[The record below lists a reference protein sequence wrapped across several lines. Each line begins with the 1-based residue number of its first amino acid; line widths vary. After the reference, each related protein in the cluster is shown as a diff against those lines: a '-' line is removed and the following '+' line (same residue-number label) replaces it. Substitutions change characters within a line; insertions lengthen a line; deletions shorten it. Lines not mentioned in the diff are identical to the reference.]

1 MSPSILTR
9 SVVAVASLALGSVPL
24 AANPAIATGAKAA
37 TTPAGVTRDMVLTA
51 AANFRSGGD
60 PVKGYQAV
68 FAMVNRACS
77 VDADSGERIDI
88 DDADAPDV
96 IPAATKSHAD
106 AVLIRVTI
114 ESIFGGSTRECIV
127 LGVAASE
134 PGFSLT
140 GNSTL
145 TVETQPAGDGPI
157 LMKAAAGPATLV
169 TPLSGDVSTTTFKV
183 PTGEESTDG
192 TFSVDGSSVKIT
204 TVTTSK
210 KVPDKKTRAEKKKA
224 KKTYAKRLK
233 AAKAR
238 YEKALDRAGSSKT
251 KKAAAKKAYSK
262 RKSSAKAKYT
272 YAIANYKIVRKTT
285 STTDSRPFTLT
296 PQVL

>member
-9 SVVAVASLALGSVPL
+9 SVVAVASLALGSVAL
-24 AANPAIATGAKAA
+24 AANPATAAGAKAA
-37 TTPAGVTRDMVLTA
+37 TTPAGVTRDMVLSA
-51 AANFRSGGD
+51 AAGFRGEGD
-60 PVKGYQAV
+60 PLSAYKAM

-77 VDADSGERIDI
+77 VDTDSGERIDV
-88 DDADAPDV
+88 DEADAPDV
-96 IPAATKSHAD
+96 IPASTRSNAD
-106 AVLIRVTI
+106 AVVILADI
-114 ESIFGGSTRECIV
+114 ESLFSGTKRQCIV
-127 LGVAASE
+127 LAVAATE
-134 PGFSLT
+134 PGFTLT

-183 PTGEESTDG
+183 PAGEEAADG
-192 TFSVDGSSVKIT
+192 TFSVNGSSVKIT

-210 KVPDKKTRAEKKKA
+210 KVPDKKTKAEKKKA

-233 AAKAR
+233 AAKAK

-262 RKSSAKAKYT
+262 RKSSAKAKYK
-272 YAIANYKIVRKTT
+272 YAIANYRIVRKTT

>member
-9 SVVAVASLALGSVPL
+9 SVVAGASLALGSVAL
-24 AANPAIATGAKAA
+24 AATPAIAADTKAA
-37 TTPAGVTRDMVLTA
+37 TTPAGVTRDMVLSA
-51 AANFRSGGD
+51 AAGFRGEGD
-60 PVKGYQAV
+60 PLSAYKAV
-68 FAMVNRACS
+68 FALVNRACS
-77 VDADSGERIDI
+77 VDADGGERIDST
-88 DDADAPDV
+88 DEPQV
-96 IPAATKSHAD
+96 IPAASRSHAD
-106 AVLIRVTI
+106 AVVILADI
-114 ESIFGGSTRECIV
+114 ESLFTGTKRQCVV
-127 LGVAASE
+127 LAVAATE

-157 LMKAAAGPATLV
+157 LLEAAAGPATLV

-183 PTGEESTDG
+183 PAGEESTDG
-192 TFSVDGSSVKIT
+192 TFSVNGSSVKIT
-204 TVTTSK
+204 KVTTPK
-210 KVPDKKTRAEKKKA
+210 KVPDKKTKAEKKKA

-233 AAKAR
+233 AAKAK

-262 RKSSAKAKYT
+262 RKSSAKAKYK